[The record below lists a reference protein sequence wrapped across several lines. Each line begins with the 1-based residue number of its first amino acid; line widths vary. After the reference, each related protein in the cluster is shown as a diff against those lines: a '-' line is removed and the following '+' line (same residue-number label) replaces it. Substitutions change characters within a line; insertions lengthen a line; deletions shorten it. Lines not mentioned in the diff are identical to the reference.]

1 MLEYS
6 CLDQCFLTGWMVHLR
21 VNKIFSGMNERR
33 GVGEGW
39 IYFLFSIICILRWH
53 AFVLFFFYPK
63 HINNRELQAS
73 FWVFNSQQLHTS
85 EYPYYG
91 PVSCVYYVMG
101 IDFTVRYHA
110 LFSLVVESLLC
121 SLHVCPVGLLLCKSY
136 PIESQ
141 YFQKFHFQSAVK
153 TRHLN
158 IIEQQP
164 YQSRRRPNQSK
175 YRSSLFVI
183 FACYQ
188 FGSDSNI

>member
-1 MLEYS
+1 
-6 CLDQCFLTGWMVHLR
+6 
-21 VNKIFSGMNERR
+21 
-33 GVGEGW
+33 
-39 IYFLFSIICILRWH
+39 
-53 AFVLFFFYPK
+53 
-63 HINNRELQAS
+63 
-73 FWVFNSQQLHTS
+73 
-85 EYPYYG
+85 
-91 PVSCVYYVMG
+91 MG